1 MTAWRSLAS
10 RRYSDHVLGALV
22 WLSAAIIAGFFVW
35 LLADMASQGLER
47 VSWDFLT
54 TEPERSGR
62 RGGIAPMLVSTLVVL
77 AITFV
82 VAVPLGLATA
92 IWLSEFTR
100 ANSPSAAAIRFSLD
114 VLAGVPSIVYGLF
127 GSAFFCVWLG
137 LGYSL
142 LAGGLTLACMV
153 LPILIRT
160 SEAGLAAVPDDWRQG
175 AAALGLTRWAALRYL
190 LLPAAAPALTAG
202 LMLGIGRALA
212 ETAVLLFTSGYVDR
226 MPSSW
231 LDSGRVLA
239 VHIFDLSMNV
249 TGGDQAAYGT
259 ALVLLA
265 LLLVVNGL
273 AIALSDRWLARRISH
288 A

>member
-1 MTAWRSLAS
+1 MAERNSRPSRASEQLLA
-10 RRYSDHVLGALV
+10 VAV
-22 WLSAAIIAGFFVW
+22 WACAIIIAGFFLG
-35 LLADMASQGLER
+35 LLADMVTQGWARL
-47 VSWDFLT
+47 SWDFLVS
-54 TEPERSGR
+54 EPLRSGR
-62 RGGIAPMLVSTLVVL
+62 RGGIAPMLVSTLAVLLIMLSVVL
-77 AITFV
+77 PMA
-82 VAVPLGLATA
+82 LATA
-92 IWLSEFTR
+92 IWLSEFR
-100 ANSPSAAAIRFSLD
+100 VRGSRGAGQVRLCLD

-160 SEAGLAAVPDDWRQG
+160 TEAGLAAVPDDWRQG
-175 AAALGLTRWAALRYL
+175 AAALGLTRWAALRHL
-190 LLPAAAPALTAG
+190 LLPAATPAITAG

-249 TGGDQAAYGT
+249 TGGDRAAYGT
-259 ALVLLA
+259 ALVLMLVLLA
-265 LLLVVNGL
+265 VNGL
-273 AIALSDRWLARRISH
+273 ALTLTDRWLARRITIS
-288 A
+288 

>member
-1 MTAWRSLAS
+1 MTTRHAIKPRQF
-10 RRYSDHVLGALV
+10 SDHLLGVLV
-22 WLSAAIIAGFFVW
+22 WLSAFMIAGFFLW
-35 LLADMASQGLER
+35 LLADMVCQGMER
-47 VSWDFLT
+47 LSWDFLT

-62 RGGIAPMLVSTLVVL
+62 RGGIAPILVSTLAVL
-77 AITFV
+77 AITLA

-92 IWLSEFTR
+92 IWFSEYTR
-100 ANSPSAAAIRFSLD
+100 VNSRSAVAIRFSLD

-175 AAALGLTRWAALRYL
+175 AAALGLTRWAALRFL

-226 MPSSW
+226 MPESW

-249 TGGDQAAYGT
+249 TGGDQAAYGS

-265 LLLVVNGL
+265 LLLIVNGV
-273 AIALSDRWLARRISH
+273 AIALSDRWLARRITHS
-288 A
+288 

>member
-1 MTAWRSLAS
+1 MTESRAMS
-10 RRYSDHVLGALV
+10 RRRYGDQVLAVLV
-22 WLSAAIIAGFFVW
+22 WLAAAAIAGFFLW
-35 LLADMASQGLER
+35 LLADMAIHGLDR
-47 VSWDFLT
+47 LSWDFLT

-62 RGGIAPMLVSTLVVL
+62 RGGIAPILVSTLAVL
-77 AITFV
+77 AITLA

-92 IWLSEFTR
+92 VWLSEFTR
-100 ANSPSAAAIRFSLD
+100 VNSRSAAAIRFSLD
-114 VLAGVPSIVYGLF
+114 VLAGVPSIVYGMF
-127 GSAFFCVWLG
+127 GSAFFCVWMG

-175 AAALGLTRWAALRYL
+175 AAALGLTKWAALRYL

-226 MPSSW
+226 MPGSW

-249 TGGDQAAYGT
+249 TGGDKAAYGS

-273 AIALSDRWLARRISH
+273 AIGVSDRWLARRITL

>member
-1 MTAWRSLAS
+1 MTTRHAIKPRQF
-10 RRYSDHVLGALV
+10 SDHLLGVLV
-22 WLSAAIIAGFFVW
+22 WLSAFMIAGFFLW
-35 LLADMASQGLER
+35 LLADMVCQGLER
-47 VSWDFLT
+47 LSWDFLT

-62 RGGIAPMLVSTLVVL
+62 RGGIAPILVSTLAVL
-77 AITFV
+77 TITLA

-92 IWLSEFTR
+92 IWLSEYTR
-100 ANSPSAAAIRFSLD
+100 VNSRSAVTIRFSLD

-175 AAALGLTRWAALRYL
+175 AAALGLTRWAALRFL

-226 MPSSW
+226 MPESW

-249 TGGDQAAYGT
+249 TGGDQAAYGS

-265 LLLVVNGL
+265 LLLIVNGV
-273 AIALSDRWLARRISH
+273 AIALSDRWLARRITHS
-288 A
+288 

>member
-1 MTAWRSLAS
+1 MNR
-10 RRYSDHVLGALV
+10 RRYGDHVLAVLV
-22 WLSAAIIAGFFVW
+22 WLSASAIAGLFLW
-35 LLADMASQGLER
+35 LLTDMASHGFDRL
-47 VSWDFLT
+47 SWSFLT

-62 RGGIAPMLVSTLVVL
+62 RGGIAPILVSTLAVL
-77 AITFV
+77 TITLA

-92 IWLSEFTR
+92 VWLSEFTR
-100 ANSPSAAAIRFSLD
+100 VNSRSAAAIRFSLD

-127 GSAFFCVWLG
+127 GSAFFCVWMG

-160 SEAGLAAVPDDWRQG
+160 IEAGLAAVPDEWRQG
-175 AAALGLTRWAALRYL
+175 AAALGLSRWAALRYL

-226 MPSSW
+226 MPASW

-249 TGGDQAAYGT
+249 TGGDKAAYGS
-259 ALVLLA
+259 ALVLLT
-265 LLLVVNGL
+265 LLLMVNGL
-273 AIALSDRWLARRISH
+273 AIALSDRWLARRISL

>member
-1 MTAWRSLAS
+1 MTKLCVMS
-10 RRYSDHVLGALV
+10 RRRCGDQVLAVMV
-22 WLSAAIIAGFFVW
+22 WLSAAVVAGLFLW
-35 LLADMASQGLER
+35 LLADMAIHGLSR
-47 VSWDFLT
+47 LSWDFLT

-62 RGGIAPMLVSTLVVL
+62 RGGIAPILVSTLAVL
-77 AITFV
+77 TITLA

-100 ANSPSAAAIRFSLD
+100 VNSRRAAAIRFSLD

-127 GSAFFCVWLG
+127 GSAFFCVWMG

-190 LLPAAAPALTAG
+190 LLPAAAPALTVG

-249 TGGDQAAYGT
+249 TGGDKAAYGS

-265 LLLVVNGL
+265 LLLMINGL
-273 AIALSDRWLARRISH
+273 AIALSDRWLARRITLV
-288 A
+288 

>member
-1 MTAWRSLAS
+1 MTTRHAIKPRQF
-10 RRYSDHVLGALV
+10 SDHLLGVLV
-22 WLSAAIIAGFFVW
+22 WLSAFMIAGFFLW
-35 LLADMASQGLER
+35 LLADMVCQGLER
-47 VSWDFLT
+47 LSWDFLT

-62 RGGIAPMLVSTLVVL
+62 RGGIAPILVSTLAVL
-77 AITFV
+77 TITLA

-92 IWLSEFTR
+92 IWLSEYTR
-100 ANSPSAAAIRFSLD
+100 VNSRSAVAIRFSLD

-175 AAALGLTRWAALRYL
+175 AAALGLTRWAALRFF

-226 MPSSW
+226 MPESW

-249 TGGDQAAYGT
+249 TGGDQAAYGS

-265 LLLVVNGL
+265 LLLIVNGV
-273 AIALSDRWLARRISH
+273 AIALSDRWLARRITHS
-288 A
+288 

>member
-1 MTAWRSLAS
+1 MNR
-10 RRYSDHVLGALV
+10 RRYGDHVLAVLV
-22 WLSAAIIAGFFVW
+22 WLSASAIAGLFLW
-35 LLADMASQGLER
+35 LLADMASHGFDRL
-47 VSWDFLT
+47 SWSFLT

-62 RGGIAPMLVSTLVVL
+62 RGGIAPILVSTLAVL
-77 AITFV
+77 TITLA

-92 IWLSEFTR
+92 VWLSARVTSR
-100 ANSPSAAAIRFSLD
+100 SAAAIRFSLD

-127 GSAFFCVWLG
+127 GSAFFCVWMG

-160 SEAGLAAVPDDWRQG
+160 SEAGLAAVPDEWRQG
-175 AAALGLTRWAALRYL
+175 AAALGLSRWAALRYL

-226 MPSSW
+226 MPASW

-249 TGGDQAAYGT
+249 TGGDKAAYGS

-265 LLLVVNGL
+265 LLLMVNGL
-273 AIALSDRWLARRISH
+273 AIALSDRWLARRISL

>member
-1 MTAWRSLAS
+1 MNR
-10 RRYSDHVLGALV
+10 RRYGDHVLAVLV
-22 WLSAAIIAGFFVW
+22 WLSASAIAGLFLW
-35 LLADMASQGLER
+35 LLTDMACHGFDRL
-47 VSWDFLT
+47 SWSFLT
-54 TEPERSGR
+54 TEPDRSGR
-62 RGGIAPMLVSTLVVL
+62 RGGIAPILVSTLAVL
-77 AITFV
+77 TITLA

-92 IWLSEFTR
+92 VWLSEFTR
-100 ANSPSAAAIRFSLD
+100 VNSRSAAAIRFSLD

-127 GSAFFCVWLG
+127 GSAFFCVWMG

-160 SEAGLAAVPDDWRQG
+160 SEAGLAAVPDEWRQG
-175 AAALGLTRWAALRYL
+175 AAALGLSRWAALRYL

-226 MPSSW
+226 MPASW

-249 TGGDQAAYGT
+249 TGGDKAAYGS

-265 LLLVVNGL
+265 LLLMVNGL
-273 AIALSDRWLARRISH
+273 AIALSDRWLARRISL

>member
-1 MTAWRSLAS
+1 MKTMPFRH
-10 RRYSDHVLGALV
+10 RQRMSDHVLAAFV
-22 WLSAAIIAGFFVW
+22 WLTALSVAGFFCW
-35 LLADMASQGLER
+35 LLADMVSQGFDRL
-47 VSWDFLT
+47 SWDFLT
-54 TEPERSGR
+54 SEPERSGR
-62 RGGIAPMLVSTLVVL
+62 RGGISPMLVSTVAVLV
-77 AITFV
+77 ITFV
-82 VAVPLGLATA
+82 VATPLGVATA

-100 ANSPSAAAIRFSLD
+100 TQSRPAVAIRFSLD

-137 LGYSL
+137 MGYSL

-160 SEAGLAAVPDDWRQG
+160 TEAGLAAVPADWRQG
-175 AAALGLTRWAALRYL
+175 ASALGLTRWAALRFL
-190 LLPAAAPALTAG
+190 LLPAAAPAISAG
-202 LMLGIGRALA
+202 LLLGIGRALA

-226 MPSSW
+226 MPESW

-249 TGGDQAAYGT
+249 TGGDKAAYGT
-259 ALVLLA
+259 ALVLLV
-265 LLLVVNGL
+265 LLLLLNGL
-273 AIALSDRWLARRISH
+273 AMALTDRWLARRIIQ

>member
-1 MTAWRSLAS
+1 MTTRHAIKPRQI
-10 RRYSDHVLGALV
+10 SDHLLAVLV
-22 WLSAAIIAGFFVW
+22 WLSAFMIAGFFLW
-35 LLADMASQGLER
+35 LLADMVCQGMER
-47 VSWDFLT
+47 LSWDFLT

-62 RGGIAPMLVSTLVVL
+62 RGGIAPILVSTLAIL
-77 AITFV
+77 AITLA

-92 IWLSEFTR
+92 IWLSEYTR
-100 ANSPSAAAIRFSLD
+100 VNSRSAVTIRFSLD

-175 AAALGLTRWAALRYL
+175 AAALGLTRWAALRFL

-226 MPSSW
+226 MPESW

-249 TGGDQAAYGT
+249 TGGDQAAYGS

-265 LLLVVNGL
+265 LLLIVNGV
-273 AIALSDRWLARRISH
+273 AIALSDRWLARRITHS
-288 A
+288 

>member
-1 MTAWRSLAS
+1 MNR
-10 RRYSDHVLGALV
+10 RRYGDHVLAVLV
-22 WLSAAIIAGFFVW
+22 WLSASAIAGLFLW
-35 LLADMASQGLER
+35 LLADMASHGFDRL
-47 VSWDFLT
+47 SWSFLT

-62 RGGIAPMLVSTLVVL
+62 RGGIAPILVSTLVVL
-77 AITFV
+77 TITLA

-92 IWLSEFTR
+92 VWLSEFTR
-100 ANSPSAAAIRFSLD
+100 VNSRSAAAIRFSLD

-127 GSAFFCVWLG
+127 GSAFFCVWMG

-160 SEAGLAAVPDDWRQG
+160 GEAGLAAVPDEWRQG
-175 AAALGLTRWAALRYL
+175 AAALGLSRWAALRYL

-226 MPSSW
+226 MPASW

-249 TGGDQAAYGT
+249 TGGDKAAYGS

-265 LLLVVNGL
+265 LLLMVNGL
-273 AIALSDRWLARRISH
+273 AIALSDRWLARRISL

>member
-1 MTAWRSLAS
+1 MTIRHAIKPRQI
-10 RRYSDHVLGALV
+10 SDHLLGVLV
-22 WLSAAIIAGFFVW
+22 WLSAFMIAGLFLW
-35 LLADMASQGLER
+35 LLADMVCQGLGR
-47 VSWDFLT
+47 LSWDFLT

-62 RGGIAPMLVSTLVVL
+62 RGGIAPILVSTLAVL
-77 AITFV
+77 TITLA
-82 VAVPLGLATA
+82 VAVPLGLAMA
-92 IWLSEFTR
+92 IWLSEYTR
-100 ANSPSAAAIRFSLD
+100 VNSRSAVAIRFSLD

-160 SEAGLAAVPDDWRQG
+160 SEAGLAAVPEDWRQG
-175 AAALGLTRWAALRYL
+175 AAALGLTRWAALRFL

-226 MPSSW
+226 MPESW

-249 TGGDQAAYGT
+249 TGGDQAAYGS

-265 LLLVVNGL
+265 LLLIVNGV
-273 AIALSDRWLARRISH
+273 AIALSDRWLARRITHS
-288 A
+288 